1 MAHELLFAV
10 LMLLAGFVR
19 GIHEGMVMV
28 MPWDGLSVWELGR
41 EPGVRSHRW
50 FEEYHSVS
58 VARSLLMIGIGAAL
72 MAGWTCLLIWADRKP
87 VERRGVLLLTI
98 VPVIAGLR
106 LSEIY
111 LFVYG
116 YVTVADMIPSW
127 IMGVLTLALFI
138 FSYVKSASLVKT
150 EGKKG

>member
-1 MAHELLFAV
+1 MDRRIMWLRISYWVGAV
-10 LMLLAGFVR
+10 LDGLWVIPMLLPEIGLAIY
-19 GIHEGMVMV
+19 GIKSMEITG
-28 MPWDGLSVWELGR
+28 GLRYTLAV
-41 EPGVRSHRW
+41 
-50 FEEYHSVS
+50 
-58 VARSLLMIGIGAAL
+58 GAAL

-138 FSYVKSASLVKT
+138 FSYVNSASLVRT
-150 EGKKG
+150 AGKRV